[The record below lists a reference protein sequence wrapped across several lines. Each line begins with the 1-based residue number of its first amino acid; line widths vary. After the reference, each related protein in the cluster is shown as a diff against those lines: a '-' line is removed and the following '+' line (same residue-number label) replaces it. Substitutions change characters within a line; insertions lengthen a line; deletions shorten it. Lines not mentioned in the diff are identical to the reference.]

1 MLVVA
6 ANMSLKERRGES
18 ITFMSEK
25 DFEPESED
33 YGIEDVSEPVQ
44 DEKQN
49 DDMDITEDDMQHVQR
64 LDRRVRKKLEW
75 LIDKKGKNHA

>member
-1 MLVVA
+1 
-6 ANMSLKERRGES
+6 MSLKERRGES

-33 YGIEDVSEPVQ
+33 YGIDDVSETVQ
-44 DEKQN
+44 DEKQT

-75 LIDKKGKNHA
+75 LIDKKGTK